1 MRPPVVQIVERDHG
15 KNSWQRPDAMRFDV
29 AKMTMFLRGIDVR
42 SAEVAG
48 VRRIERAV
56 VVAQDR
62 LSAKWRSIRKHG
74 RRLTK
79 YSFATLQHL

>member
-1 MRPPVVQIVERDHG
+1 
-15 KNSWQRPDAMRFDV
+15 
-29 AKMTMFLRGIDVR
+29 MTMSLRGIDVR
-42 SAEVAG
+42 SAEVAR

-74 RRLTK
+74 RRLTI
-79 YSFATLQHL
+79 YSFATLQRL